1 MNKNT
6 RIKSFKGLPH
16 SLGGLDYT
24 DDAEVEHNENAYR
37 PLGSDNEFIFR
48 NTSIHTKELEK
59 EDKLRKNR
67 PVGDRISD
75 QSFDNAA
82 QKIIMKEIKDLIKE
96 GKDPFNTEG
105 QNAFKQGGV
114 KYAIGGA
121 RDRYSVPTMG
131 NSAPDNGGLDF
142 NFTPNADPMFADPGR
157 YNNASVIPD
166 TNASSPRVGN
176 QNSSNGTN
184 IASYA
189 AAVGRAAGGITE
201 GLLDTELQNEQ
212 ISIFDNSADA
222 VMGNIPVVGQ
232 FYNAGNQLNEPI
244 KDWQADATKR
254 SGANSAE
261 ATIATA
267 LSGLVDPMDGWSQN
281 AAAYEAGIISES
293 EAAGNMIAQFFLP
306 GFANQSIN
314 RATDKH
320 RAQQEKQAGYDTTLA
335 ARDRFEGSPETTRT
349 RYNDQVQMKNG
360 GVRKQYSGKDGSVRN
375 ILGENDFWN
384 PSEQDMLA
392 GNMSYIPYANKPDNL
407 KVTSGLDESYLDPSN
422 FNNFSAEEQY
432 TTAPI
437 DPVTAINEEYTTAP
451 DGAITD
457 KKGKKLTSD
466 QIKQL
471 YQGIL
476 GFGANAAG
484 SIAYLASEGKN
495 YDKVKYPTYR
505 PENMTAETQLRE
517 ARDQSASTIEALR
530 QQGKLDPAAL
540 EQLATSGSKATAGI
554 RENVANF
561 NIGNRNQAQQFN
573 IGTDI
578 RSQQDEAANKGVAIK
593 NYYDEINNTSK
604 AAGIAINQAGK
615 IDNDKMILAMYENI
629 FGKNKVV

>member
-96 GKDPFNTEG
+96 GKNPFNTEG

-114 KYAIGGA
+114 KYKYESGGTN
-121 RDRYSVPTMG
+121 R
-131 NSAPDNGGLDF
+131 LDF
-142 NFTPNADPMFADPGR
+142 EFTPTSDPRLADPGR
-157 YNNASVIPD
+157 YSTPTIDNNAVQPS
-166 TNASSPRVGN
+166 
-176 QNSSNGTN
+176 NSSMSTAGD
-184 IASYA
+184 IAGYA
-189 AAVGRAAGGITE
+189 ALASNIGSQFITGGEQYEKPLSKEVGTMQTTGDAVAGAVGVPFYQETKAISNLGDQLSNKGMSEDNQALTRTGDFIEGIDTFGTRMKSIDAADKGIITKGE
-201 GLLDTELQNEQ
+201 N
-212 ISIFDNSADA
+212 
-222 VMGNIPVVGQ
+222 VGIQ
-232 FYNAGNQLNEPI
+232 
-244 KDWQADATKR
+244 
-254 SGANSAE
+254 
-261 ATIATA
+261 A
-267 LSGLVDPMDGWSQN
+267 LS
-281 AAAYEAGIISES
+281 
-293 EAAGNMIAQFFLP
+293 FLGGP
-306 GFANQSIN
+306 WGQMALGEKEKEYY
-314 RATDKH
+314 DK
-320 RAQQEKQAGYDTTLA
+320 QEKQVGYDTTLA

-360 GVRKQYSGKDGSVRN
+360 GVRKQYGGKFGSVRP
-375 ILGENDFWN
+375 ID
-384 PSEQDMLA
+384 P
-392 GNMSYIPYANKPDNL
+392 PYAEEPMMAAQPMTEEDFYTPYINPDINDPIRAF
-407 KVTSGLDESYLDPSN
+407 TTAPGGAYAPSN
-422 FNNFSAEEQY
+422 TEEY
-432 TTAPI
+432 TTAPV

-578 RSQQDEAANKGVAIK
+578 RGQQDEAANKGQALT
-593 NYYDEINNTSK
+593 NYYEAIGGVGN
-604 AAGIAINQAGK
+604 AVAGTTRQANM
-615 IDNDKMILAMYENI
+615 IDNDKMILAMYENV